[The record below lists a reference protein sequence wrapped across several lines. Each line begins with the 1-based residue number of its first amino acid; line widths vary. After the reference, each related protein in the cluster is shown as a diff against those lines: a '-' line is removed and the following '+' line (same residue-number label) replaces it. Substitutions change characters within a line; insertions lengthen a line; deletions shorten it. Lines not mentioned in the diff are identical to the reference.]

1 MLRKNKPIKRRNSS
15 NSKEED
21 RKRQLEEFLSRGQ
34 VKKLEYRK
42 PESRILKKGD
52 LKHDHRCSYCDGWEN
67 EDGEFQHYDYCPK
80 NKGSRRNPITST
92 KVNRFSPIAD
102 LDLGK
107 TSKSNVVINYEDKE
121 IVFTGNDASD
131 VRDIIKYQL
140 SLFRSSS
147 KLQKRYPGNQ
157 LNGGG
162 FYLYLTEILR
172 DIYPRYF
179 K

>member
-1 MLRKNKPIKRRNSS
+1 MLRKTKPIKRRNSS
-15 NSKEED
+15 KDSKDED
-21 RKRQLEEFLSRGQ
+21 RKRQLEQFLNQGK
-34 VKKLEYRK
+34 VKKLEYQI
-42 PESRILKKGD
+42 PESRMLRKGD

-67 EDGEFQHYDYCPK
+67 EDGEFQHYEYCPK
-80 NKGSRRNPITST
+80 YKGRRNPITSSFT
-92 KVNRFSPIAD
+92 NKFTPIVD
-102 LDLGK
+102 LDIGK
-107 TSKSNVVINYEDKE
+107 TSKSNVVINYENKE
-121 IVFTGNDASD
+121 IVFTGKDAEEI
-131 VRDIIKYQL
+131 RDIIKYQL
-140 SLFRSSS
+140 KNFRESS